1 MPAGAAT
8 VSVADVTP
16 SIVHSENA
24 RSASSF
30 VHSSRTRRTCLPLRW
45 AVKPHATRLILRGP
59 LFQMRLVIILGT
71 PCARASCRGTT
82 TDADDGWTRN
92 VNDRAIEITAKPIA
106 QFEGVTPVA
115 LLGRAA
121 RLDTNFVGIDDNWLQ
136 VECAQRARHIEGRRS
151 GLQSDWCAW
160 WELVPM
166 TQPRKGLRSRG
177 QRPAANDSSGVGSHR
192 AVLPV
197 RRRIGARYGMTP
209 WREAGPDQQR
219 HRHSQSERFSRRS
232 HESRPCSLPVVASEI
247 ARTTPS
253 RAQPPARKDFDQR
266 PGSGRSSPPRD
277 SPGSLRLSRRS
288 GRSVSEF
295 DFGIGFAMESWR
307 GALG

>member
-8 VSVADVTP
+8 MSVADVTP

-151 GLQSDWCAW
+151 SLQSDWCAW
-160 WELVPM
+160 WELGTDDTAAQRPQVSWAA
-166 TQPRKGLRSRG
+166 SRG
-177 QRPAANDSSGVGSHR
+177 QRQFRCRLPSGGPPRAPKDWGSLWDDPVAGSGSGSAA
-192 AVLPV
+192 
-197 RRRIGARYGMTP
+197 
-209 WREAGPDQQR
+209 
-219 HRHSQSERFSRRS
+219 
-232 HESRPCSLPVVASEI
+232 
-247 ARTTPS
+247 
-253 RAQPPARKDFDQR
+253 PPAF
-266 PGSGRSSPPRD
+266 S
-277 SPGSLRLSRRS
+277 
-288 GRSVSEF
+288 
-295 DFGIGFAMESWR
+295 I
-307 GALG
+307 

>member
-151 GLQSDWCAW
+151 SLQSDWCAW
-160 WELVPM
+160 WEL
-166 TQPRKGLRSRG
+166 
-177 QRPAANDSSGVGSHR
+177 
-192 AVLPV
+192 
-197 RRRIGARYGMTP
+197 
-209 WREAGPDQQR
+209 QR

-295 DFGIGFAMESWR
+295 DFGIGFAMEPWR